1 MPTMRGISV
10 IIERSEEHLIAFI
23 DIAFIFILVQHL
35 KSLVA
40 EDLGA

>member
-1 MPTMRGISV
+1 MLPVRGISV
-10 IIERSEEHLIAFI
+10 IIERSEEYLVAS
-23 DIAFIFILVQHL
+23 IFILARRL